1 MQQARVPGLR
11 REAGEAGGD
20 LGVEDVRE
28 GRAPGAAQDRD
39 VLAARVQDHLDRGV
53 GEHLRQRSGIAEI
66 LLQRVEHDDL
76 LADADLHEAEQR
88 AIAALGHELRV
99 DPEPPLLAGAC
110 GET

>member
-1 MQQARVPGLR
+1 MYPACAEKPAKPAAIWVSKTFAKR
-11 REAGEAGGD
+11 
-20 LGVEDVRE
+20 
-28 GRAPGAAQDRD
+28 RAPGAAEDRD
-39 VLAARVQDHLDRGV
+39 VLAAGVQDHLDRGV